1 MGEDSGHPTDST
13 PIQIIDQPSSS
24 SQPKKDKS
32 SKKAQRQEAEVPQH
46 EAEHE
51 ESVPKPFNDLQPSGK
66 GMSSEEIAALEE
78 RIQRVESSKD
88 QKSLGV
94 SEDASKQGRS
104 IVDIDADVEV
114 TLVYETQVRHN
125 DDLIFDT
132 GVLDDVEMPVEAKV
146 DGKMKQKTKKRRKSK
161 RNTIG
166 SKKMMLGRK
175 RAGKEQQK
183 ESLKKQKVE
192 EEKESEE
199 VEEDD
204 EVELKKLLVI
214 KKDEDIAIDVIPL
227 ATKLPVIID
236 YKLHK
241 EGMMLQGI
249 DREDLEAL
257 WRIVKAKY
265 GDTRP
270 EDEFERVLYGDLR
283 VMFEPDIKSDVWR
296 MLQGYRVTTWKL
308 IDSSGVHFGRL
319 LGIKDFWI
327 LDVTTAPVLVEE
339 LKEKFINEAEVL
351 AVVEEEGDTWMTPIY
366 NYLTEETLPVE
377 KEKARHA
384 CRKKICGSKGH
395 TDRILLANNACG
407 CKKINKGMSRLP
419 GSPPCA
425 KKPATKIDSHHVPVA
440 NLQIRNRHSRTLP
453 ERTWKS
459 QIPNSG
465 NGLLY
470 EMNRSKACHNNN
482 SKDWIEELP
491 HVLWAHRTMI
501 KSSNGDTSF
510 SLTYGMEAVIPTEI
524 GMPTIRT
531 AEVDMVHND
540 EALEINLDL
549 LEERRE
555 QAAIREAKSKA
566 KMEKYYNSKV
576 RNTSFKPGDLVYRSN
591 EASHAKES
599 GKLSP
604 KWEGPYEVTKALG
617 NGAYKIRDSNGKLL
631 PRTWNVHNLKKYY
644 VHEM

>member
-1 MGEDSGHPTDST
+1 
-13 PIQIIDQPSSS
+13 
-24 SQPKKDKS
+24 
-32 SKKAQRQEAEVPQH
+32 
-46 EAEHE
+46 
-51 ESVPKPFNDLQPSGK
+51 
-66 GMSSEEIAALEE
+66 MS
-78 RIQRVESSKD
+78 QRVESSKD

-146 DGKMKQKTKKRRKSK
+146 DGKMKQYSK
-161 RNTIG
+161 DKGKGIMIEP
-166 SKKMMLGRK
+166 KVPLKRK
-175 RAGKEQQK
+175 RSNSSDEQIARQEDDAWK
-183 ESLKKQKVE
+183 KKSRERTAEESLKKQKVE

-351 AVVEEEGDTWMTPIY
+351 VVVEEEGDTYMTPIY
-366 NYLTEETLPVE
+366 NYLTEETLLAE
-377 KEKARHA
+377 KEKARAIRCKSGSMHA
-384 CRKKICGSKGH
+384 GTRCVVAKAIRTGYYWPTMHADARKLI
-395 TDRILLANNACG
+395 RACQD
-407 CKKINKGMSRLP
+407 C
-419 GSPPCA
+419 
-425 KKPATKIDSHHVPVA
+425 
-440 NLQIRNRHSRTLP
+440 Q
-453 ERTWKS
+453 
-459 QIPNSG
+459 
-465 NGLLY
+465 
-470 EMNRSKACHNNN
+470 
-482 SKDWIEELP
+482 DWIEELP

-510 SLTYGMEAVIPTEI
+510 SLTYGTEAVIPSEI

-540 EALEINLDL
+540 EAFEINLDL

-555 QAAIREAKSKA
+555 QAAIREAKSKE
-566 KMEKYYNSKV
+566 KMVKYYNSKV
-576 RNTSFKPGDLVYRSN
+576 CNTSFKHGDLVYRSN

-604 KWEGPYEVTKALG
+604 KWEGPYEVTEALG
-617 NGAYKIRDSNGKLL
+617 NGAYKPRDHNEKHL
-631 PRTWNVHNLKKYY
+631 PRTWNVRNLKKCY